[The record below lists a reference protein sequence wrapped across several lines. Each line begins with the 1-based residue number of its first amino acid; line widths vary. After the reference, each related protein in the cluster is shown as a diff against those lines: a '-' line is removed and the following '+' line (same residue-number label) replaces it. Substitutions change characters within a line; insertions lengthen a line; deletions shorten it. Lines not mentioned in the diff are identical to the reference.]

1 MNNPYTERSGRFASL
16 TWYGQS
22 GFRLAAGES
31 RVLVD
36 PFLTD
41 RSDRR
46 YRPPAAA
53 ADFADITLVLCTHEH
68 EDHLDLPFLREF
80 CAVNSTATIVV
91 PAPVVELAVGSGV
104 DRSRLVGAV
113 PGEEQRDR
121 DVTVHPVP
129 ALHGMGG
136 DEPVV
141 YEFSP
146 GGGPVRF
153 LGYVMDVGGIRFY
166 HSGDCLVYPEL
177 PATLSALAPDV
188 LMIPINGRDHMR
200 ESRGIVGNMNETE
213 AAWLCAEVSP
223 AFAIPMHYDAIA
235 SNTGDPGHFTTLVR
249 ESAAPTTVLAPPRAQ
264 TRHPGP
270 PLTVP
275 RERRPD
281 GRALDVA
288 IFQPDQAGNVIC
300 GQRPEPVP
308 RQIRPP
314 EVASQDVGSA
324 SLASLKEPHHPA
336 RQVPFVEGVGR
347 QYHVNAGGCR
357 GILVQDVGTDGP
369 DRNAVGAGVHGDS
382 RDSERIDVI
391 AGHRRGSGPGGRN
404 GHQPGAGG
412 DIDHMPVFDRLGV
425 VEKVAGQRLA
435 TRPGERPEGRVQTGP
450 PGR

>member
-53 ADFADITLVLCTHEH
+53 TDFADITLVLCTHEH

-136 DEPVV
+136 GEPVV

-153 LGYVMDVGGIRFY
+153 LGYVMEVGGIRFY

-213 AAWLCAEVSP
+213 AAWLCAEVGS

-249 ESAAPTTVLAPPRAQ
+249 ESAASTTVLAPPRAQ
-264 TRHPGP
+264 PVT
-270 PLTVP
+270 L
-275 RERRPD
+275 
-281 GRALDVA
+281 AL
-288 IFQPDQAGNVIC
+288 P
-300 GQRPEPVP
+300 
-308 RQIRPP
+308 
-314 EVASQDVGSA
+314 
-324 SLASLKEPHHPA
+324 
-336 RQVPFVEGVGR
+336 
-347 QYHVNAGGCR
+347 
-357 GILVQDVGTDGP
+357 
-369 DRNAVGAGVHGDS
+369 
-382 RDSERIDVI
+382 
-391 AGHRRGSGPGGRN
+391 
-404 GHQPGAGG
+404 
-412 DIDHMPVFDRLGV
+412 
-425 VEKVAGQRLA
+425 
-435 TRPGERPEGRVQTGP
+435 
-450 PGR
+450 